1 MILGDTLLNL
11 SKSPQKMD
19 GFSHCSDLQD
29 TLDYLLELML
39 KAPFQSSF
47 STECIQMLLQL
58 LHSHSGNLGFSNFS
72 TQVTTSGLEITEEHV
87 IPIQESELLVKRQR
101 PKNIGNGLLKTLLS
115 MMYDPKLT
123 KSYKSQEK
131 RN

>member
-1 MILGDTLLNL
+1 
-11 SKSPQKMD
+11 
-19 GFSHCSDLQD
+19 
-29 TLDYLLELML
+29 
-39 KAPFQSSF
+39 
-47 STECIQMLLQL
+47 MLLQL
-58 LHSHSGNLGFSNFS
+58 LHSHSGNLGFSNFL

-101 PKNIGNGLLKTLLS
+101 PKNIGNGRLKTLLS